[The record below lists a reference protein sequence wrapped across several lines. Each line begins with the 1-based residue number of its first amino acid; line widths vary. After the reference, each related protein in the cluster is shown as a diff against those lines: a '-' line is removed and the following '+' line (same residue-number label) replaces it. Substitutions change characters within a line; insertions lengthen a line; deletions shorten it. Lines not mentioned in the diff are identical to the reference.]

1 MITLRYGLGELPLPP
16 VAAEW
21 PCLTAPGL
29 ELRTNSTAL
38 LSATA
43 RQTAESIRRV
53 LPDNKRLALVV
64 PDRTRPIPL
73 PQILPIVLDAMMAS
87 GVAAERID
95 LVPASGIHRPMLG
108 EELFRWVGD
117 EIAGSGLRLATHDAD
132 APAVLLGWA
141 HPPGGRSFPVS
152 AHPLV
157 ARAGAILVL
166 GRIVFHYLAGFGAGR
181 KMLTPGVSSRATVLG
196 MHSHCLAPRTGSGRH
211 PCARNGRL
219 DGNPVHAASCAA
231 AALFPPAVAMH
242 LLLAENGSIADV
254 LVGDLVETHA
264 LACQRYATAYR
275 AESEQL
281 FDALIVSA
289 GGFPVDRDLVQAHKA
304 LDAVAPL
311 VRDGGTIV
319 LVAECSDGHGNT
331 ELVQGLNIGDPRQ
344 LDRAL
349 RSDFHVGV
357 HTAMALAEKTRRFR
371 VLALTEL
378 GDDLLA
384 RAHITRVNS
393 LDEAV
398 SQILHIHGPNASF
411 GLAPRGSALL
421 YELSG
426 QDRSSQ
432 KDCP

>member
-1 MITLRYGLGELPLPP
+1 MTLRYGRGELPLPP
-16 VAAEW
+16 LAAEW
-21 PCLTAPGL
+21 PRLTAPGL
-29 ELRTNSTAL
+29 LPRSDSSAL
-38 LSATA
+38 LPATA
-43 RQTAESIRRV
+43 RQAAESIRRV
-53 LPDNKRLALVV
+53 LPENRRLALVV

-73 PQILPIVLDAMMAS
+73 PEILPPVLDAMMAA
-87 GVAAERID
+87 GVPAERID

-117 EIAGSGLRLATHDAD
+117 DIAGSGLRLATHDAD

-141 HPPGGRSFPVS
+141 HPPGGRPFPVS

-157 ARAGAILVL
+157 ARAGAVLVL

-211 PCARNGRL
+211 PCARTGRL

-242 LLLAENGSIADV
+242 LLLAEDGTVAEV
-254 LVGDLVETHA
+254 MVGDLVETHA
-264 LACQRYATAYR
+264 LACKRYATAYR

-311 VRDGGTIV
+311 VRNGGTIV
-319 LVAECSDGHGNT
+319 LVAECGDGHGNT
-331 ELVQGLNIGDPRQ
+331 QLALGLSLGNPRQ
-344 LDRAL
+344 LDHAL
-349 RSDFHVGV
+349 REDFRVGV

-371 VLALTEL
+371 VLALTAL
-378 GDDLLA
+378 GDDLLET
-384 RAHITRVNS
+384 AHITRVHS
-393 LDEAV
+393 LEDAV
-398 SQILHIHGPNASF
+398 SRILHIHGENASF

-426 QDRSSQ
+426 PRRGSQ
-432 KDCP
+432 KDYT